1 MVRINSD
8 KMIKNP
14 GKRFFAGHQSGEEA
28 LPGNSYVNSYVMAET
43 ACGQADGGRQTSGL
57 QRPGFTWTL
66 WYFLFVLLSITSGSS
81 SYYYQL
87 LPVLLPITINYFRF
101 FRRLFRVFLAFPVF
115 PAFSVPADR
124 PEPPLIRIERTTKT
138 ARMKG

>member
-1 MVRINSD
+1 MRIR
-8 KMIKNP
+8 KILTVGVVMM
-14 GKRFFAGHQSGEEA
+14 AM
-28 LPGNSYVNSYVMAET
+28 LMAET
-43 ACGQADGGRQTSGL
+43 ACGQAEGGRQTAGL

-101 FRRLFRVFLAFPVF
+101 FFPLLSITSGSSGGSSGF
-115 PAFSVPADR
+115 F
-124 PEPPLIRIERTTKT
+124 
-138 ARMKG
+138 